1 MTLIIILIKY
11 KGVIYKALELEKR
24 VRVRAGERDRLDKR
38 GARERGRKLTHIVGH
53 VVWVAMPSIRYEEL
67 GGAAYVI

>member
-1 MTLIIILIKY
+1 MIIILIAY
-11 KGVIYKALELEKR
+11 KGVIYKALELEER
-24 VRVRAGERDRLDKR
+24 VRVAGERETLDKMR
-38 GARERGRKLTHIVGH
+38 AGRKLTHIVGH